1 MLSILLAAVA
11 LAVPLY
17 SYTTADG
24 TVVLT
29 QEPPMDG
36 RRVAAGVERWWAE
49 TEPGA
54 WLPNGVPMP
63 RLDRIANLDAYDA
76 HILDA
81 AAANGIP
88 AELIKAVAVAESRM
102 TPTAVSSAGAK
113 GLMQLIPSTAKYLG
127 VTDVFDPVQSIRGG
141 ASYLGQMVGKFG
153 TYQLAVAAY
162 NAGPTAVSRFGG
174 IPPYEETRTYVVR
187 VIGLYEHFRDN
198 RPVSR

>member
-1 MLSILLAAVA
+1 
-11 LAVPLY
+11 
-17 SYTTADG
+17 
-24 TVVLT
+24 
-29 QEPPMDG
+29 MDG
-36 RRVAAGVERWWAE
+36 RHIASGVERWWAD

-63 RLDRIANLDAYDA
+63 RLDRIANLDSYDS

-113 GLMQLIPSTAKYLG
+113 GLMQLIPSTAKHLG

-141 ASYLGQMVGKFG
+141 AAYLGELVARFG
-153 TYQLAVAAY
+153 SYQLAVAAY
-162 NAGPTAVSRFGG
+162 NAGPAAVARFGG
-174 IPPYEETRTYVVR
+174 IPPFEETRVYVAR